1 MLQEVHSCLT
11 ATAKLT
17 HLTSLS
23 FENLQLSEES
33 DSDLDEGLLE
43 ALVFLPLQQLHI
55 DPCVLN
61 SVTCTSLA
69 AAFSHTNVTA
79 LRSVVIVASKAE
91 MQPEEC
97 TALLQELGKLPGLQC
112 LKLTRVK
119 QDCDELMAICKDM
132 KRLTGLTQL
141 HLEHCFKVR
150 RGRMHVTDILAGKPP
165 CSSQRF
171 PFSAWKFSLHH
182 FQSLFTCFATKSA
195 SSSHSHCI
203 HCTGYTYANVTIRQ
217 RNHSKAP
224 CSPRKLC
231 AELMHISQYMHVF
244 VL

>member
-17 HLTSLS
+17 QLTSLS
-23 FENLQLSEES
+23 FDNLQLSEES

-43 ALVFLPLQQLHI
+43 ALVSLTLQQLHI

-91 MQPEEC
+91 MQRDEC

-119 QDCDELMAICKDM
+119 QDCDDLMAICKDM

-141 HLEHCFKVR
+141 HLEHCLKVR
-150 RGRMHVTDILAGKPP
+150 RGRMHVTDILAGEPYLVPNDFHFLPGNSP
-165 CSSQRF
+165 CIIFR
-171 PFSAWKFSLHH
+171 A
-182 FQSLFTCFATKSA
+182 
-195 SSSHSHCI
+195 
-203 HCTGYTYANVTIRQ
+203 
-217 RNHSKAP
+217 
-224 CSPRKLC
+224 CSPVLPRSLQLTTTRT
-231 AELMHISQYMHVF
+231 AFTAPAPHIRAKPLESS
-244 VL
+244 L